1 MRRIST
7 EAELISPWVSAALGR
22 SADCG
27 TFIADIS
34 PSGEILSA
42 AWFECLYGQVAV
54 AHLALSP
61 SCHFLSREFL
71 WYIFHY
77 PFRELQVE
85 RILAPV
91 SRLNPPAQRI
101 VTHLG
106 FVLEATLSPQ
116 ESPVLY
122 YTMTE
127 AQCRWL
133 SLKEPQHG
141 QCRKQSHRSDLRDAE
156 RTENSELRGSS
167 TGDGG

>member
-1 MRRIST
+1 MIST
-7 EAELISPWVSAALGR
+7 SAAEISPFVSAALGR
-22 SADCG
+22 PADSG
-27 TFIADIS
+27 QFIAYHTASGIS
-34 PSGEILSA
+34 AA
-42 AWFECLYGQVAV
+42 AWFEALFGETAV
-54 AHLALSP
+54 AHLVAARS
-61 SCHFLSREFL
+61 FLPREFL

-77 PFRELQVE
+77 PFRELCAT

-91 SRLNPPAQRI
+91 SRENFPAQRI

-133 SLKEPQHG
+133 SLKEPQNG
-141 QCRKQSHRSDLRDAE
+141 QCRKRRHRSGLRDAK
-156 RTENSELRGSS
+156 SP
-167 TGDGG
+167 

>member
-1 MRRIST
+1 MITIST
-7 EAELISPWVSAALGR
+7 DAQAIAPWMAERLQRPVAEGQLIAAVSDGVV
-22 SADCG
+22 
-27 TFIADIS
+27 
-34 PSGEILSA
+34 LSA
-42 AWFECLYGQVAV
+42 AWFEVIFGSTVV
-54 AHLALSP
+54 AHLATGTA
-61 SCHFLSREFL
+61 FLPREFL

-77 PFRELQVE
+77 PFRELQAE

-91 SRLNPPAQRI
+91 ASSNHPAQRI

-116 ESPVLY
+116 ESPVWL

-133 SLKEPQHG
+133 SLKEPQNG
-141 QCRKQSHRSDLRDAE
+141 KCRKHSHRNALRDTE
-156 RTENSELRGSS
+156 RAENSRLRRSG